1 MKILS
6 IAIIIFLSFSSAAL
20 SDSNDLYVLIRK
32 LDSKTL
38 VKDYLVK
45 NGELK
50 VIYGV
55 SEIAQEKFFR
65 KLTPWELSDLTK
77 LLEHSHLS
85 DLKESYIN
93 HEVEDGY
100 YIIYTIIVDGNE
112 VHSRTVNVYQPTLI
126 SICEKV
132 NALLP
137 EKYRIR
143 IPIKSEN
150 GIIYIE

>member
-20 SDSNDLYVLIRK
+20 SDSNDLYVLIHK

-45 NGELK
+45 NGEIK

-55 SEIAQEKFFR
+55 SEIAQEKFSR
-65 KLTPWELSDLTK
+65 KLTPWEISDLEK
-77 LLEHSHLS
+77 LLERSHLS

-93 HEVEDGY
+93 REVEDGY
-100 YIIYTIIVDGNE
+100 HIIYTIIVDGNE

-137 EKYRIR
+137 EKFRIR
-143 IPIKSEN
+143 IPSKSEN
-150 GIIYIE
+150 GIIFIE